1 MAELTNGSVGQRE
14 TLSSGKW
21 KLALIHFTEPSLDEK
36 EEVLITY
43 KNIPD

>member
-21 KLALIHFTEPSLDEK
+21 KLALIHFTESSLDEK
-36 EEVLITY
+36 EVLITY